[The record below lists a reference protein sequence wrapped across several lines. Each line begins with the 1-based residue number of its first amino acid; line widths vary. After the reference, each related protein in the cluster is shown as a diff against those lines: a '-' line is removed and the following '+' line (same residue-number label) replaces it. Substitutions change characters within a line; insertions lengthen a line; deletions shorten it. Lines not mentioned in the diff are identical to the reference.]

1 MIIQLKPGN
10 VVRIITGWSIM
21 STKTRAKK
29 KLSEK
34 DIDQLAI
41 AQANDDAAWGKPV
54 CVQRAKP
61 AALSI
66 PADLAARA
74 AFFAR
79 LHRKTSA
86 EEWLRHIIRERV
98 ELEEA
103 AFAGAKHDLAAKTR

>member
-1 MIIQLKPGN
+1 MTT
-10 VVRIITGWSIM
+10 RS
-21 STKTRAKK
+21 RAKK

-34 DIDQLAI
+34 DIDQLVA
-41 AQANDDAAWGKPV
+41 AQANDDATWGKPV
-54 CVQRAKP
+54 RVQRAKP

-74 AFFAR
+74 AFLAR
-79 LHRKTSA
+79 VHRKTSA

-103 AFAGAKHDLAAKTR
+103 TFVGAKHDLAAKTR